1 MAKAIAVK
9 EDFLMRVRLYDHER
23 GGHRHRGGREI
34 KGMNNMLCVLIC
46 LADTFFIIVF
56 FFYLNGLENVLLW
69 LGGVHYSFEF
79 LSFIFLCP
87 Q

>member
-46 LADTFFIIVF
+46 LADTFFIIAF
-56 FFYLNGLENVLLW
+56 FFLLEW
-69 LGGVHYSFEF
+69 LRKCLVMVRWSA
-79 LSFIFLCP
+79 LFI
-87 Q
+87 